1 MHPRTSNNKN
11 VSLPRGGSVYVSL
24 PVLAALGFPLSLR
37 LVKMTRLNL
46 DNFPADKAIVLPNI
60 RSEVEDISIE
70 SESILETV
78 YLESSGE
85 DEDYIEDP
93 DRPFGAND
101 QLNKVSQRLRDQGR
115 LEESSLSSR
124 PPAVSAT
131 AAAPSLRPR
140 PKPKASPQ
148 RIFRDLTAADL
159 QRLELRIFEG
169 QGPIEGARA
178 VISWDHH
185 QVLDTFRISAKKV
198 VFQRQVT
205 GSILKETRFPCC
217 GRPYFVSHCCTFT

>member
-1 MHPRTSNNKN
+1 M
-11 VSLPRGGSVYVSL
+11 SL

-115 LEESSLSSR
+115 LEESSSSSR

-169 QGPIEGARA
+169 AR
-178 VISWDHH
+178 
-185 QVLDTFRISAKKV
+185 TN
-198 VFQRQVT
+198 
-205 GSILKETRFPCC
+205 
-217 GRPYFVSHCCTFT
+217 